1 MTTTMQQKCCKI
13 ALYETYFSLM
23 MNYPESDKEWRQLAK
38 KILKVEMTKKGWSYE
53 ELLQALEVVGVKET
67 YASVS
72 NKINRGAFSFIF
84 FLQCMMAMGKGA
96 VTFDL

>member
-1 MTTTMQQKCCKI
+1 MTNHP
-13 ALYETYFSLM
+13 L
-23 MNYPESDKEWRQLAK
+23 SDKEWRQLAK
-38 KILKVEMTKKGWSYE
+38 KILKVEMARKDWSYE

-84 FLQCMMAMGKGA
+84 FLQCLKAMGKGA
-96 VTFDL
+96 VTLDL

>member
-1 MTTTMQQKCCKI
+1 MTV
-13 ALYETYFSLM
+13 YETYFSLM
-23 MNYPESDKEWRQLAK
+23 TNNPLSDKEWRQLAK

-72 NKINRGAFSFIF
+72 NKINRGAFGFIF
-84 FLQCMMAMGKGA
+84 FLQCMTAMRKGA